1 MYNLGFGTSIAAN
14 ANSSNGGGGSTS
26 LYGRVVHVI
35 LDPFD
40 PDYEKYGSSQSI
52 NGVLYKPLNTPTEE
66 SKESDLLFAYCG
78 GGNMKRIPLK
88 GEIVK
93 LELNPTEERTD
104 NPSSKKT
111 YWVDIVS
118 IWNHPHH
125 NAYPDTYQSGDN
137 NNQFGSDFIEAASI
151 NPLQA
156 FPGDTLLEGRHG
168 QSIRFTGTKYQSNPW
183 IDSTNNGKP
192 LTIISNGQIETDN
205 GVDSIVEDVNEDSS
219 TMYFT
224 SEHIIP
230 LLQASEKR
238 AAWKEEPIKADKYK
252 ESQIILNSGRL
263 YFNAKD
269 NDILLSSKEG
279 IGLNSNTISL
289 DGEEYIGLDAD
300 KIYLGKIALEREDEP
315 VLLGQSTTDLLEDF
329 LKQFQ
334 SLIRDMASMPPAPP
348 AAIAKM
354 IATSNAI
361 LPEIPKLKQRLPLLH
376 SKKVYTE

>member
-1 MYNLGFGTSIAAN
+1 M
-14 ANSSNGGGGSTS
+14 
-26 LYGRVVHVI
+26 
-35 LDPFD
+35 
-40 PDYEKYGSSQSI
+40 
-52 NGVLYKPLNTPTEE
+52 
-66 SKESDLLFAYCG
+66 
-78 GGNMKRIPLK
+78 
-88 GEIVK
+88 
-93 LELNPTEERTD
+93 
-104 NPSSKKT
+104 
-111 YWVDIVS
+111 
-118 IWNHPHH
+118 
-125 NAYPDTYQSGDN
+125 
-137 NNQFGSDFIEAASI
+137 
-151 NPLQA
+151 
-156 FPGDTLLEGRHG
+156 
-168 QSIRFTGTKYQSNPW
+168 
-183 IDSTNNGKP
+183 
-192 LTIISNGQIETDN
+192 
-205 GVDSIVEDVNEDSS
+205 NEDSS